1 MSVAEAVMPLKAV
14 ANEQPKPAP
23 QQIVIGA
30 ALGHIVSSCVQAAIK
45 LEVVEQIAKGTQP
58 VSQLAQKTGVNEASL
73 YRVLRVLEMA
83 GLVVEQPSRS
93 FQLTQAGSLLTTD
106 APGSM
111 RHVMEFMTDSMH
123 SKVYGQF
130 TDAIKAGEVPFE
142 RVFGEEY
149 FRWINRRENEDEAT
163 LFHKAMVS
171 FSESC
176 IGAFLEA
183 YDFTQFHTIAD
194 VGGGLGGI
202 VRAILKVC
210 PKLKG
215 MITELPEVVEPA
227 KRAIAEDGLSSR
239 CTVVASD
246 FFVSIPSGADAYFM
260 KHILHDWNDED
271 ATCILKNI
279 GAVIPPSGKLVLAEA
294 VVPNDATPHPGKLI
308 DIEMLVFLKGK
319 ERTEPEWR
327 KLLGNAGFRLT
338 RIVETKSPLNL
349 IEAEPAYST
358 NFGLA

>member
-1 MSVAEAVMPLKAV
+1 MPAAHALAPLEDV
-14 ANEQPKPAP
+14 GSHAKPAP

-30 ALGHIVSSCVQAAIK
+30 ALGHIVSACIQTAIRVDVF
-45 LEVVEQIAKGTQP
+45 ERIANGTHQ
-58 VSQLAQKTGVNEASL
+58 VNQLAEKAKVSEASL
-73 YRVLRVLEMA
+73 YRILRALEMA
-83 GLVVEQPSRS
+83 GLLVEQPSRS
-93 FQLTQAGSLLTTD
+93 FQLTDAGFLLTAD

-111 RHVMEFMTDSMH
+111 RDIMEFMTDAVH
-123 SKVYGQF
+123 SKVYAQL
-130 TDAIKAGEVPFE
+130 TDAIQAGQVPFE

-149 FRWINRRENEDEAT
+149 FRWINRPENKDEAT
-163 LFHKAMVS
+163 LFHNGMVS
-171 FSESC
+171 FSGSC

-202 VRAILKVC
+202 VRAILKTC
-210 PKLKG
+210 PKVRG

-227 KRAIAEDGLSSR
+227 KQAIAEDGLASR
-239 CTVVASD
+239 CTAVASD
-246 FFVSIPSGADAYFM
+246 FFLSVPAGADAYFM

-279 GAVIPPSGKLVLAEA
+279 RAAIPLDGKLILAET
-294 VVPNDATPHPGKLI
+294 VVPNGPTPHPGKLI

-327 KLLGNAGFRLT
+327 KLLEGAGFQLS

-349 IEAEPAYST
+349 IEAVPV
-358 NFGLA
+358 